1 VASLAACDACRQA
14 GVDAAIKWPN
24 DVLVGDRKVAG
35 ILTELSAEADA
46 VHWVVLGIGVN
57 LNSAAADFP
66 DDLRD
71 VATSLAIERGQPVP
85 RALFAAALLS
95 TLEQWLDLHA
105 ADGFGPIREAW
116 RARSCTLGR
125 EVRIDADGGE
135 VAGVAEDIDES
146 GALLV
151 RTDSGL
157 LRYVAGDVRLARRVD
172 PAGT

>member
-1 VASLAACDACRQA
+1 M
-14 GVDAAIKWPN
+14 
-24 DVLVGDRKVAG
+24 
-35 ILTELSAEADA
+35 
-46 VHWVVLGIGVN
+46 HWAVLGIGVN
-57 LNSAAADFP
+57 LNAAATDFP

-105 ADGFGPIREAW
+105 TDGFGPIREAW
-116 RARSCTLGR
+116 RVRSCTLGR

-151 RTDSGL
+151 RTGSGL

-172 PAGT
+172 PAGA